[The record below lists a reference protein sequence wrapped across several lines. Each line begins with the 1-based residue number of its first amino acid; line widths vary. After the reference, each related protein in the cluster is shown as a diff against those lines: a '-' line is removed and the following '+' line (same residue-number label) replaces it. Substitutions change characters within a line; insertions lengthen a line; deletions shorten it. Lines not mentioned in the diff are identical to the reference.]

1 MEDRNDMKI
10 KEISIIQFGKLR
22 NLTISPS
29 EGMNVIFG
37 QNESGKSTLLAF
49 IKFVLYGL
57 ARRSPS
63 IPVGER
69 ERAISWGSG
78 TAAGSLTVEDADG
91 RIYRIERIGRES
103 AKGTYAD
110 KVRILDGESGEEVF
124 SGEIPG
130 EHFLGIPAQAYDSMC
145 NVKQLETSLVNGEA
159 VRGVIEDL
167 LSSGDESTSVQGAL
181 KLLDTE
187 RRRLLHSNG
196 RGGLVYESQCRVE
209 SLRAELRAAVSS
221 ENELIKNQ
229 DEIETVD
236 ASIAEAKREFELAQR
251 LCDAHDD
258 VIRLEK
264 FKSLREVK
272 ARLAGRRA
280 ELGAL
285 VCGSGVS
292 AELAS
297 YEVAARLGSA
307 SDSLERAA
315 SGVCE
320 LERELEDAT
329 RELAEVTDANIDG
342 LSELL
347 EEHASPRS
355 AISYFEAK
363 KKKRSTSSFLTVAFG
378 AAGGVLLAFA
388 AVLSFMMNN
397 IPGGATVAFIGILLV
412 GAAAVFLRQM
422 RSSSAELAE
431 FCSLM
436 GVEVNDADAD
446 DMLARLESFS
456 DGRARMSRCSNL
468 VESAKF
474 RLSAARDT
482 LAEERERASG
492 LLLTLGVVLGGVSD
506 GEAVAKMRE
515 LSAQMGAFLTRRGE
529 LESGISRDEAIIASL
544 GSELSRF
551 NERDIRARISPELEQ
566 RLVGASIEELKS
578 TRDAA
583 FKRSNNL
590 SQYKAGIERN
600 LASAGIRRKSQE
612 IFPELEVEEER
623 LASLNLRLSAVK
635 LAAESLQMASTTLK
649 RDLTPKIRARAQEL
663 LARIT
668 DGKYTEIYISDSL
681 GISLLAEGEVRNI
694 EVLSRGGLDAAYLA
708 VRLALIETLTE
719 SANPPLF
726 MDECLSQL
734 DDDRARGVL
743 RAVAEYART
752 AQCILLTCQSRDLR
766 LAQEMF
772 GSVNVVEL

>member
-1 MEDRNDMKI
+1 MKI
-10 KEISIIQFGKLR
+10 KEISIIQFGKLHD
-22 NLTISPS
+22 LTVSPS
-29 EGMNVIFG
+29 DGMNVIFG

-78 TAAGSLTVEDADG
+78 TAAGSLTVEDVDG
-91 RIYRIERIGRES
+91 RIYRIERVGRES

-124 SGEIPG
+124 SGEVPG

-145 NVKQLETSLVNGEA
+145 NIKQLETSLVNGEA

-181 KLLDTE
+181 KLLDAE

-196 RGGLVYESQCRVE
+196 RGGLVYESQSRVE
-209 SLRAELRAAVSS
+209 SLRTELRVASSS

-229 DEIETVD
+229 DELETVD
-236 ASIAEAKREFELAQR
+236 ASIAEATREFELAKM

-264 FKSLREVK
+264 FKSLREVRS
-272 ARLAGRRA
+272 RLAGRRA

-285 VCGSGVS
+285 ACGSDIS

-297 YEVAARLGSA
+297 YEVAARLGSV
-307 SDSLERAA
+307 SDSLERAV
-315 SGVCE
+315 GNVNG

-347 EEHASPRS
+347 GEHASPRS

-363 KKKRSTSSFLTVAFG
+363 RKKRSTSSFLTAAFG
-378 AAGGVLLAFA
+378 VAGGVLLAFA
-388 AVLSFMMNN
+388 VILAFAMNN

-412 GAAAVFLRQM
+412 GAAVVFLRRM
-422 RSSSAELAE
+422 RSSSTEIAE

-436 GVEVNDADAD
+436 GVEVNDADAE

-456 DGRARMSRCSNL
+456 DSRVRMSRCSNL

-474 RLSAARDT
+474 RLSAARDA
-482 LAEERERASG
+482 LAEERERASD
-492 LLLTLGVVLGGVSD
+492 LLLTLGVVLGGASD
-506 GEAVAKMRE
+506 DETIRKMRE
-515 LSAQMGAFLTRRGE
+515 VSAEMGTYLTRRGE
-529 LESGISRDEAIIASL
+529 LESSISGDEAVVSSL
-544 GSELSRF
+544 ESELSRF
-551 NERDIRARISPELEQ
+551 SERDIRARISPELEQ
-566 RLVGASIEELKS
+566 RLVGASIEDLKS
-578 TRDAA
+578 ARDAA
-583 FKRSNNL
+583 FKRTSNL

-600 LASAGIRRKSQE
+600 LASAGVRRKSQD
-612 IFPELEVEEER
+612 IFPELEAEEER

-649 RDLTPKIRARAQEL
+649 RDLTPKIRARAQEI
-663 LARIT
+663 LAKIT
-668 DGKYTEIYISDSL
+668 NGKYTEIYISDSL

-719 SANPPLF
+719 SAVPPIF

-752 AQCILLTCQSRDLR
+752 AQCILLTCQTRDVQ
-766 LAQEMF
+766 LAEEIF
-772 GSVNVVEL
+772 DSVKIAEL